1 MENAAYIAT
10 STDERIG
17 SGESVTSEGD
27 KHYWLSPPRA
37 CVAVSAAQ
45 REQQEKDVV

>member
-10 STDERIG
+10 STDERLG
-17 SGESVTSEGD
+17 SVSRLPRRAD
-27 KHYWLSPPRA
+27 KHYSLSPPRA
-37 CVAVSAAQ
+37 CVAVSTAQ